1 MNMQNDPISR
11 DQSDAPT
18 PASKQKPVRTPQE
31 EQAATKPPLL
41 WMVLPLILIGL
52 AIYLAR

>member
-1 MNMQNDPISR
+1 MSMKDDPTARAESGTPI
-11 DQSDAPT
+11 
-18 PASKQKPVRTPQE
+18 PASKQQAPRRTPE
-31 EQAATKPPLL
+31 EAATKPPIA